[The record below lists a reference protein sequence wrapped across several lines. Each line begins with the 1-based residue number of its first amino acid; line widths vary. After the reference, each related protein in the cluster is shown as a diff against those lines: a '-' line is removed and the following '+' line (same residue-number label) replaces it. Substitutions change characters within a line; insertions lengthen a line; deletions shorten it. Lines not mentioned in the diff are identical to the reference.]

1 MDTKTTL
8 SISDA
13 RKNIFKIS
21 DDVKKTGRHYTL
33 TENGQPKA
41 VIMSAL
47 EFESWAETLEIMGEV
62 PNLNKDI
69 RETELALKTGKYK
82 KWLTLEK
89 LLADF
94 QHDLSTTLKTQRV
107 KKFK

>member
-47 EFESWAETLEIMGEV
+47 EFESWAETLEITREI

-69 RETELALKTGKYK
+69 LETEYAFKTGQYK
-82 KWLTLEK
+82 KWITLEK
-89 LLADF
+89 LILNSKNNVSDKPKIKRA
-94 QHDLSTTLKTQRV
+94 
-107 KKFK
+107 KKSK

>member
-21 DDVKKTGRHYTL
+21 DDVKKTGRYYTL
-33 TENGQPKA
+33 TENGKPKA

-47 EFESWAETLEIMGEV
+47 EFESWAETLEIMREI
-62 PNLNKDI
+62 PSLNKDI
-69 RETELALKTGKYK
+69 LETRHAVKTGQYK
-82 KWLTLEK
+82 KWPTLK
-89 LLADF
+89 Y
-94 QHDLSTTLKTQRV
+94 DLSSKGKT
-107 KKFK
+107 